1 MDKNKMLKTLVR
13 KAQSGDELAFN
24 DILNVLDKEI
34 KINASI
40 YAKYLEGIFEKDD
53 LIAEAQA
60 GLWKSIMNY
69 KIEIEYVSAYFQK
82 VIKNNMLRLVNK
94 SKTKKFTNEIL
105 VLNKNVDSNEYT
117 ELIEFIQDEGLLVD
131 EVIIEKERAEEIEA
145 EKKLQMKIVKRKIR
159 YIPQPQKEI
168 IRMYLKGYD
177 TEKISKKINKS
188 YNAIYSSK
196 YRAVQNLKEMC
207 LPEISK
213 YNITI

>member
-1 MDKNKMLKTLVR
+1 
-13 KAQSGDELAFN
+13 
-24 DILNVLDKEI
+24 
-34 KINASI
+34 
-40 YAKYLEGIFEKDD
+40 
-53 LIAEAQA
+53 
-60 GLWKSIMNY
+60 
-69 KIEIEYVSAYFQK
+69 
-82 VIKNNMLRLVNK
+82 
-94 SKTKKFTNEIL
+94 
-105 VLNKNVDSNEYT
+105 
-117 ELIEFIQDEGLLVD
+117 FIQDEGLLVD

>member
-1 MDKNKMLKTLVR
+1 MDKNEILKELVR
-13 KAQSGDELAFN
+13 KARSGDELAFN
-24 DILNVLDKEI
+24 DILNVLDKDI

-40 YAKYLEGIFEKDD
+40 YAKYLKGIFEKDD

-60 GLWKSIMNY
+60 ELWKATMNY
-69 KIEIEYVSAYFQK
+69 KIEIEHVNAYFQK
-82 VIKNNMLRLVNK
+82 VIKNNMIKLVNK
-94 SKTKKFTNEIL
+94 SKTKKFANEIL

-117 ELIEFIQDEGLLVD
+117 ELIEFIQDEDLLVD
-131 EVIIEKERAEEIEA
+131 EIIIEKEIEA

-168 IRMYLKGYD
+168 IKMYLKGYN

-196 YRAVQNLKEMC
+196 RRAIQNLKEKC
-207 LPEISK
+207 IPEISK
-213 YNITI
+213 HNMTM

>member
-1 MDKNKMLKTLVR
+1 MDKNEILKELVR
-13 KAQSGDELAFN
+13 KARSGNELAFN
-24 DILNVLDKEI
+24 DILNVLDKDI

-40 YAKYLEGIFEKDD
+40 YAKYLKGIFEKDD

-60 GLWKSIMNY
+60 ELWKATMNY
-69 KIEIEYVSAYFQK
+69 KIEIEHVNAYFQK
-82 VIKNNMLRLVNK
+82 VIKNNMIKLVNK
-94 SKTKKFTNEIL
+94 SKTKKFANEIL

-117 ELIEFIQDEGLLVD
+117 ELIEFIQDEDLLVD
-131 EVIIEKERAEEIEA
+131 EIIIEKEIEA

-168 IRMYLKGYD
+168 IKMYLKGYN

-196 YRAVQNLKEMC
+196 RRAIQNLKEKC
-207 LPEISK
+207 IPEISK
-213 YNITI
+213 HNMTI